1 MGQALRDKM
10 TTGSMI
16 RAADLIAAHRLRRH
30 LARATDALFGLCDLL
45 LLPGAYRTA
54 PPFADPAAVIAFTR
68 EGAMN
73 IASLSG
79 HPAMSVP
86 CGFDADGMPLN
97 VQVIGRYF
105 DETRVL
111 RAAHV
116 IEETLADRRRRPTL
130 RGGDAPLPAQPP
142 LDRAARDAEL
152 ARDLAATAAELPRLG
167 DKFAEPAGVFRP

>member
-1 MGQALRDKM
+1 MMGQALRDKL

-16 RAADLIAAHRLRRH
+16 RAGDVIAAHRLRRH

-54 PPFADPAAVIAFTR
+54 PRFDDPAAVIAFTR

-86 CGFDADGMPLN
+86 CG
-97 VQVIGRYF
+97 R
-105 DETRVL
+105 
-111 RAAHV
+111 
-116 IEETLADRRRRPTL
+116 
-130 RGGDAPLPAQPP
+130 
-142 LDRAARDAEL
+142 
-152 ARDLAATAAELPRLG
+152 TAAGLPLG
-167 DKFAEPAGVFRP
+167 LQVAGPWRSEPLLLRVAAALEALRPWAQDWPPAAA

>member
-1 MGQALRDKM
+1 MPLR
-10 TTGSMI
+10 GS
-16 RAADLIAAHRLRRH
+16 IAAHRLRRH

-54 PPFADPAAVIAFTR
+54 PRFDDPAAVIAFTR

-97 VQVIGRYF
+97 VQVMGPYF
-105 DETRVL
+105 AEARVL
-111 RAAHV
+111 RAAQV
-116 IEETLADRRRRPTL
+116 VEDGLSERGRRPAM
-130 RGGDAPLPAQPP
+130 RGGGSPLLPSPP
-142 LDRAARDAEL
+142 VDRAARDAEL
-152 ARDLAATAAELPRLG
+152 AQALAVAAAELPRLG